1 MTCRW
6 RSALEGGGV
15 GGERGGVGNEVEGS
29 EGMGWDV
36 REWSGG

>member
-1 MTCRW
+1 MTCPW
-6 RSALEGGGV
+6 RSALGGGV
-15 GGERGGVGNEVEGS
+15 GGEVEGS